1 MKINVVYAHPLA
13 DSYQA
18 ALHKRVVQTLK
29 ARGDEVVDFDLHQ
42 MKFDPVMH
50 AEERHGHFDPAQAPS
65 DLQIYIDALR
75 WAEACV
81 FCFPTWWSG
90 MPAILKGYFD
100 RVWRPGVAYELPADG
115 GMIKPALLNIRRMGV
130 VTTCGSPWWYTE
142 LYMQN
147 PGRKVLL
154 RGLKTMCGRN
164 VKHLYLTRYSVENIS
179 DNQREMFAR
188 KVERLFEKF

>member
-50 AEERHGHFDPAQAPS
+50 AEERHRHFDPAQAPS

-115 GMIKPALLNIRRMGV
+115 GVIKPALLNIRRMGV

-179 DNQREMFAR
+179 DDQREMFAR
-188 KVERLFEKF
+188 KVERLFHKF